1 MVLVLLEWCKIAKTD
16 TRYANAESFA
26 ERDRFTLV
34 VAFGARGFIG
44 ERLLYSVVGAS
55 GPVGDLSNRR
65 QEILVK

>member
-1 MVLVLLEWCKIAKTD
+1 MGDSSYTLGIQGFWQYALAKPF
-16 TRYANAESFA
+16 S
-26 ERDRFTLV
+26 DRFTLV